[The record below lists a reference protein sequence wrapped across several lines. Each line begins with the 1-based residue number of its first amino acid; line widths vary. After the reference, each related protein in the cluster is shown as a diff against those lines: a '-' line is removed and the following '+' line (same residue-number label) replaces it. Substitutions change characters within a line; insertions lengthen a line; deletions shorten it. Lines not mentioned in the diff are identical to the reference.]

1 MSSKRS
7 LRMHPSTNP
16 SGLPNP
22 RTTHSTGRDQPRPHS
37 NVSNSGPTVHQSR
50 PPPMVP
56 QAPQGLPSPP
66 LLDAEASHQMN
77 RKKLPSSLCKN
88 WSKSPTSYTKTTKPT
103 NHLCQ
108 SPSCPNQTSIHPKRS
123 LRQKTTP
130 PRRTYQHCQHLPRHK
145 EKETHPLPEMCQR
158 TKTMLLVSPQ
168 HHKTTTTRWTLPR
181 TNPYR

>member
-7 LRMHPSTNP
+7 LWMHPSTNP

-22 RTTHSTGRDQPRPHS
+22 STTHSTGRDQPRPHS

-123 LRQKTTP
+123 LRQKDNTTSKN
-130 PRRTYQHCQHLPRHK
+130 L
-145 EKETHPLPEMCQR
+145 
-158 TKTMLLVSPQ
+158 S
-168 HHKTTTTRWTLPR
+168 TLPTPAKTQR
-181 TNPYR
+181 ERNSSFAWNVPKN